1 MKAMKGKSRPELSW
15 EVCSPKISILPPVYI
30 KREEILKEELWIER
44 ERENTNLMMRKD
56 PCPWRKRR
64 ANCIP
69 IEDESRS
76 SNTKISWW
84 EGSSRFFF
92 CTHLQNQSRKSK
104 IGSKRER
111 EREPNKQSA
120 LNQNETLAVD
130 LATITGPE
138 VTHRAVDFGFDALDL
153 GVGAHGHRL

>member
-1 MKAMKGKSRPELSW
+1 MRGFLELLLLYPFTESIH
-15 EVCSPKISILPPVYI
+15 KI
-30 KREEILKEELWIER
+30 KDWIE
-44 ERENTNLMMRKD
+44 E
-56 PCPWRKRR
+56 
-64 ANCIP
+64 
-69 IEDESRS
+69 
-76 SNTKISWW
+76 
-84 EGSSRFFF
+84 
-92 CTHLQNQSRKSK
+92 
-104 IGSKRER
+104 RER